1 MGKKKKRKTNQQCQ
15 KNNLADPWIMYN
27 TISNQV
33 LQCKAPESGPREA
46 IVFSPPGVDTFSQF
60 QHLQG
65 DKGGHYI
72 LKTQ

>member
-1 MGKKKKRKTNQQCQ
+1 
-15 KNNLADPWIMYN
+15 MYN

-72 LKTQ
+72 LKTW